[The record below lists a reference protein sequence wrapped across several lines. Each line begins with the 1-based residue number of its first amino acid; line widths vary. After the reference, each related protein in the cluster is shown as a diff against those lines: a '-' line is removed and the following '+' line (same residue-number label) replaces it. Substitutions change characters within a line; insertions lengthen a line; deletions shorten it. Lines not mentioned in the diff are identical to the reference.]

1 MKGRGDNLLAR
12 FTLTEAAVH
21 LGVSTR
27 TLRRRI
33 KEGSVYAALEDG
45 KYYLDGTGVDRL
57 VQMSSH
63 VDKGSGA

>member
-1 MKGRGDNLLAR
+1 MAR
-12 FTLTEAAVH
+12 LTLTEAAVH

-45 KYYLDGTGVDRL
+45 NYYLDGTEVDRL
-57 VQMSSH
+57 VQLA
-63 VDKGSGA
+63 G